1 VKLLRPYWHH
11 LSDCGMQLVQLQ
23 LTIIAK
29 PFIGGIGFLLVVPA
43 IGFAMEPVAISD
55 PQLAFLVSLL
65 PDIGSLSVVLLLFF
79 CIMLLN
85 SALGY
90 WQTVASEA
98 IQQEM
103 IAGIRRDIYQA
114 AMNADVNVI
123 GQYHQADYTR
133 IIIDEAETVAY
144 TFDQLI
150 DLVTVGFTLL
160 IYTGICFYLS
170 PGITVVAVILGVVLL
185 LATVPLQGLIEE
197 VGSEHLEA
205 SETLY
210 RRASDQVKGI
220 KHIKSSNTAEHH
232 TRIFHSATESL
243 SREELRYTSVTSL
256 TQLVHSI
263 ISALVFCILAYLV
276 MDVVN
281 AELALVAIL
290 ALVFSRIMPQ
300 INRLRTIFQRI
311 AYFKPRLEE
320 LNQRMGQLNAHVDP
334 PLTPVEFNLRD
345 GIQIANVSYRY
356 PESDSWALRHFS
368 ATLAPNQLVAL
379 TGTSGIGKS
388 TLADILSG
396 IVLPQDGELTVGDT
410 LIDSRSQI
418 AWRELVNY
426 VPQTPFL
433 IESSIRDNMN
443 LLRRKPAE
451 DYELCAALKQAA
463 ADFVFGLPAQLDTVI
478 GDDGITLSV
487 GERQR
492 LELARALLEQR
503 PVLILDETTS
513 NLDPENEAR
522 VIATLQSLKHS
533 RLIIIISHRP
543 SVADAADLTI
553 AINDDLKGQ

>member
-1 VKLLRPYWHH
+1 
-11 LSDCGMQLVQLQ
+11 MQLVQLQ
-23 LTIIAK
+23 LTILAR
-29 PFIGGIGFLLVVPA
+29 PFIGGIGFLLVVPV
-43 IGFAMEPVAISD
+43 IGFAIEPSDISN

-65 PDIGSLSVVLLLFF
+65 PEIRSLSVVLFLFF

-85 SALGY
+85 AALGY
-90 WQTVASEA
+90 WQDVTSEV
-98 IQQEM
+98 IEQKM
-103 IAGIRRDIYQA
+103 LAGIRRDIYHA
-114 AMNADVNVI
+114 AMNANVTVI
-123 GQYHQADYTR
+123 GRYHQADYTR
-133 IIIDEAETVAY
+133 TIIDEAETVTS

-150 DLVTVGFTLL
+150 DLVTLGFTLV

-170 PGITVVAVILGVVLL
+170 PGITAIAVVLGMVLL
-185 LATVPLQGLIEE
+185 LATAPLQGLIGR
-197 VGSEHLEA
+197 VGSKHLEA

-232 TRIFHSATESL
+232 TTIFHAAIESL

-256 TQLVHSI
+256 TQLVYSI
-263 ISALVFCILAYLV
+263 SSALVFCILAYLL

-281 AELALVAIL
+281 AELALVVIL

-300 INRLRTIFQRI
+300 VNRLRTITQRI
-311 AYFKPRLEE
+311 AYLKPRLEE
-320 LNQRMGQLNAHVDP
+320 LYFRLERLNAHVDP
-334 PLTPVEFNLRD
+334 PYVPIEFDLRD
-345 GIQIANVSYRY
+345 GIQITNVSYQY
-356 PESDSWALRHFS
+356 PESDNWALRHFS

-396 IVLPQDGELTVGDT
+396 LVLPQEGEFTVGGT

-418 AWRELVNY
+418 AWREVVNY

-451 DYELCAALKQAA
+451 DDELCAVLKQAA
-463 ADFVFGLPAQLDTVI
+463 ADFVFELPAQLDTVI

-492 LELARALLEQR
+492 LEFARALLGQR
-503 PVLILDETTS
+503 PVMILDETTS
-513 NLDPENEAR
+513 NLDPENEAE

-543 SVADAADLTI
+543 SVADAADLVI
-553 AINDDLKGQ
+553 EINENFKG

>member
-1 VKLLRPYWHH
+1 
-11 LSDCGMQLVQLQ
+11 MQLVQLQ
-23 LTIIAK
+23 LTIIAR
-29 PFIGGIGFLLVVPA
+29 PFIGGIGFLLVVPV
-43 IGFAMEPVAISD
+43 IGFAIEPADISN

-65 PDIGSLSVVLLLFF
+65 PEIRSLGVVLLVFF

-85 SALGY
+85 AALGY
-90 WQTVASEA
+90 WQDVTSEA
-98 IQQEM
+98 IEQKM
-103 IAGIRRDIYQA
+103 LAGIRRDIYHA
-114 AMNADVNVI
+114 AMNANVTVI
-123 GQYHQADYTR
+123 GRYHQADYTR
-133 IIIDEAETVAY
+133 TIIDEAETVTS

-150 DLVTVGFTLL
+150 DLVTLGFTLL

-170 PGITVVAVILGVVLL
+170 PGITAIAVILGMVLL
-185 LATVPLQGLIEE
+185 LATVPLQGLIRR
-197 VGSEHLEA
+197 VGSKHLEA

-220 KHIKSSNTAEHH
+220 KHIKSSNTAQHH
-232 TRIFHSATESL
+232 TTIFHAAIKSL

-256 TQLVHSI
+256 TQLVYSI
-263 ISALVFCILAYLV
+263 SSALVFCILAYLL

-281 AELALVAIL
+281 AELALVVIL

-300 INRLRTIFQRI
+300 VNRLRTIIQRI
-311 AYFKPRLEE
+311 AYLKPRLEE
-320 LNQRMGQLNAHVDP
+320 LYLRLELLNVHVDP
-334 PLTPVEFNLRD
+334 PYVPIEFNLRD
-345 GIQIANVSYRY
+345 GIQLTNVSYQY
-356 PESDSWALRHFS
+356 PESDNWALRHFS

-396 IVLPQDGELTVGDT
+396 LVLPQEGEFTVGGT

-418 AWRELVNY
+418 AWRGLVNY

-451 DYELCAALKQAA
+451 DVELRAVLEQAA
-463 ADFVFGLPAQLDTVI
+463 ADFVFELPAQLDTVI

-492 LELARALLEQR
+492 LEFARSLLGQR
-503 PVLILDETTS
+503 PVMILDETTS
-513 NLDPENEAR
+513 NLDPDNEAK

-543 SVADAADLTI
+543 SVAVAADLII
-553 AINDDLKGQ
+553 AINDNIKGQ

>member
-1 VKLLRPYWHH
+1 
-11 LSDCGMQLVQLQ
+11 MQLVQLQ
-23 LTIIAK
+23 LTIIAR
-29 PFIGGIGFLLVVPA
+29 PFIGGIGFLLVVPV
-43 IGFAMEPVAISD
+43 IGFAIEPADISN

-65 PDIGSLSVVLLLFF
+65 PEIRSLGVVLLVFF

-85 SALGY
+85 AALGY
-90 WQTVASEA
+90 WQDVTSEA
-98 IQQEM
+98 IEQKM
-103 IAGIRRDIYQA
+103 LAGIRRDIYHA
-114 AMNADVNVI
+114 AMNANVTVI
-123 GQYHQADYTR
+123 GRYHQADYTR
-133 IIIDEAETVAY
+133 TIIDEAETVTS

-150 DLVTVGFTLL
+150 DLVTLGFTLL

-170 PGITVVAVILGVVLL
+170 PGITAIAVILGMVLL
-185 LATVPLQGLIEE
+185 LATVPLQGLIRR
-197 VGSEHLEA
+197 VGSKHLEA

-220 KHIKSSNTAEHH
+220 KHIKSSNTAQHH
-232 TRIFHSATESL
+232 TTIFHAAIKSL

-256 TQLVHSI
+256 TQLVYSI
-263 ISALVFCILAYLV
+263 SSALVFCILAYLL

-281 AELALVAIL
+281 AELALVVIL

-300 INRLRTIFQRI
+300 VNRLRTIIQRI
-311 AYFKPRLEE
+311 AYLKPRLEE
-320 LNQRMGQLNAHVDP
+320 LYLRLELLNVHVDP
-334 PLTPVEFNLRD
+334 PYVPIEFNLRD
-345 GIQIANVSYRY
+345 GIQLTNVSYQY
-356 PESDSWALRHFS
+356 PESDNWALRHFS

-396 IVLPQDGELTVGDT
+396 LVLPQEGEFTVGGT

-418 AWRELVNY
+418 AWRGLVNY

-451 DYELCAALKQAA
+451 DVELRAVLEQAA
-463 ADFVFGLPAQLDTVI
+463 ADFVFELPAQLDTVI

-492 LELARALLEQR
+492 LEFARSLLGQR
-503 PVLILDETTS
+503 PVMILDETTS
-513 NLDPENEAR
+513 NLDPDNEAK
-522 VIATLQSLKHS
+522 VTATLQSLKHS

-543 SVADAADLTI
+543 SVAVAADLII
-553 AINDDLKGQ
+553 AINDNIKGQ